1 MNSERAS
8 DPAERLWVIR
18 ADGIPNV
25 ESYFR
30 KKVFLRN
37 SRSHVHKMM
46 LSAMLLASGLLISG
60 SAVPDERSS
69 TSGLYETTAMEYY
82 FPAIST
88 SALVV
93 TSAVLLIIGPSLS

>member
-37 SRSHVHKMM
+37 SRSHVHTMM
-46 LSAMLLASGLLISG
+46 FSAMLLASGLLISG
-60 SAVPDERSS
+60 SVPDERSS